1 MVVRLD
7 CARTGAYRRPRAS
20 NVCALASAP
29 VQGDLLL
36 AVALYIDIRVRLAL
50 GSVLLTAVL

>member
-1 MVVRLD
+1 MIVRLD
-7 CARTGAYRRPRAS
+7 CARTEVYRRPRAS

-36 AVALYIDIRVRLAL
+36 AVALYTDMRVELAL
-50 GSVLLTAVL
+50 GSVLLSAVL